1 MDTIVN
7 NPGMVRMMAKAGLK
21 WTFVGFESGSQE
33 VLNGYGK
40 KAHVQD
46 ASKAME
52 ILKENDVEVTG
63 SFILGALNETK
74 DMMKETISFAKSLN
88 PNTAQFSI
96 LTPYPGTK
104 LYERVRDRLLTK
116 NWEMYTGIHPTIK
129 LDHVSP
135 GELRWLYIMA
145 CLSFYGRPEKVF
157 ENLHYVCKVLPSVSK
172 FLASKLFFERTKLIF
187 RFPFVC

>member
-1 MDTIVN
+1 
-7 NPGMVRMMAKAGLK
+7 MAKAGLK

-40 KAHVQD
+40 KARVQD
-46 ASKAME
+46 ALKAME
-52 ILKENDVEVTG
+52 ILKENDVGVTG
-63 SFILGALNETK
+63 AFILGALNETK
-74 DMMKETISFAKSLN
+74 DMMRETISFAKSLN
-88 PNTAQFSI
+88 PTTAQFSI

-135 GELRWLYIMA
+135 GELRRLYIMA
-145 CLSFYGRPEKVF
+145 CLSFYGRLGKVF
-157 ENLHYVCKVLPSVSK
+157 ENMHYIRKIFPSLLK
-172 FLASKLFFERTKLIF
+172 LLASKLFLEKAKLIF
-187 RFPFVC
+187 RFLFGY